1 VSAEARI
8 VPRSRDEF
16 MAAID
21 RFVMGTNDGMTDVF
35 LEQAAL
41 CCRDSMIFTP
51 PIIKAGGDG
60 MSKEAKAIGENAIKG
75 DVHSVV
81 VGQRSGSTNGRRG
94 RLFRKLGTAAFMN
107 NPAKFWKLAT
117 ENADL
122 LAGGANKLYARMFNK
137 GFGTEK
143 SFNKLKNYFKPIG
156 QEEAGNTFNRAT
168 IEEMDGIKQIH
179 ESFRRKFGGRIKKNG
194 GPGINFF
201 QRVEAKDEVLRNY
214 IKKRQREVGRIKAG
228 WVDAL
233 AKLPKP
239 KKLMGAASRKNAG
252 RSGIPGWIKRHSNTD
267 GIVAMTRR
275 EVGELIFELR
285 VGNRKGDPDF
295 VATEADVKNLVY
307 GNRVKQMPAMMEAM
321 LKAHTEKFNKK
332 HGIK

>member
-1 VSAEARI
+1 
-8 VPRSRDEF
+8 

-21 RFVMGTNDGMTDVF
+21 RFVMGTKDGMTDVF

-41 CCRDSMIFTP
+41 CCRDSMVFTP
-51 PIIKAGGDG
+51 PILKAGGQG
-60 MSKEAKAIGENAIKG
+60 MSDDARMVGNAAVKG

-81 VGQRSGSTNGRRG
+81 VGQRSGSVNGRRG

-156 QEEAGNTFNRAT
+156 QEEAGNTFNRPV
-168 IEEMDGIKQIH
+168 IESVDGVKQIH
-179 ESFRRKFGGRIKKNG
+179 EAFRKKFGGRIKKNG
-194 GPGINFF
+194 GPGIEFW
-201 QRVEAKDEVLRNY
+201 QRVEAKDNVLKDY
-214 IKKRQREVGRIKAG
+214 IKMRQRSVGRIKAG

-233 AKLPKP
+233 SKLPKP
-239 KKLMGAASRKNAG
+239 KSLSGPASRKNAG
-252 RSGIPGWIKRHSNTD
+252 RSGIPKWISRHSNSD
-267 GIVAMTRR
+267 GIFAMTRR
-275 EVGELIFELR
+275 EVGELVFELR
-285 VGNRKGDPDF
+285 VGNQKGDTDF

-332 HGIK
+332 HGLK

>member
-1 VSAEARI
+1 
-8 VPRSRDEF
+8 

-51 PIIKAGGDG
+51 PIVKAGGDG
-60 MSKEAKAIGENAIKG
+60 MSDDARMIGNAAIKG

-117 ENADL
+117 DNADL
-122 LAGGANKLYARMFNK
+122 LAGGANKLYARMFNN

-143 SFNKLKNYFKPIG
+143 SFNKLKNYFTRIG
-156 QEEAGNTFNRAT
+156 QEEAGNTFNRPL
-168 IEEMDGIKQIH
+168 IEEVSGVKQIH
-179 ESFRRKFGGRIKKNG
+179 EAFRKKFGGRIKKNG
-194 GPGINFF
+194 GPGISFW
-201 QRVEAKDEVLRNY
+201 QRVEAKDNVLKDY
-214 IKKRQREVGRIKAG
+214 IKMRQRSVGRIKAG

-239 KKLMGAASRKNAG
+239 KSLSGPASRKNAG
-252 RSGIPGWIKRHSNTD
+252 RSAIPKWIKRHANTD
-267 GIVAMTRR
+267 GIVSMNRR
-275 EVGELIFELR
+275 EVGELVFELR
-285 VGNRKGDPDF
+285 VGNRKGDTDF
-295 VATEADVKNLVY
+295 VATDADVKNLVY

-321 LKAHTEKFNKK
+321 LKAHTKKFNNK

>member
-1 VSAEARI
+1 
-8 VPRSRDEF
+8 
-16 MAAID
+16 MGAIY
-21 RFVMGTNDGMTDVF
+21 RFVAGTKDGLIDVF

-41 CCRDSMIFTP
+41 CCRDSMILTP
-51 PIIKAGGDG
+51 PIVKTGGQG
-60 MSKEAKAIGENAIKG
+60 MTDDARMIGNAAIKG

-81 VGQRSGSTNGRRG
+81 VGQRSGSVNGRRG

-156 QEEAGNTFNRAT
+156 QEEAGNTFNRPV
-168 IEEMDGIKQIH
+168 IEDMDGIKKIH
-179 ESFRRKFGGRIKKNG
+179 EAFRKKFGGRIRKNG
-194 GPGINFF
+194 GPGINFW

-214 IKKRQREVGRIKAG
+214 IKMRQKSVGRIKAG

-239 KKLMGAASRKNAG
+239 KGLSGPASRKNAG
-252 RSGIPGWIKRHSNTD
+252 RSGIPAWIKRHSNTD
-267 GIVAMTRR
+267 GIVVMTRR
-275 EVGELIFELR
+275 EVKELIFELTI
-285 VGNRKGDPDF
+285 GNQKGDTDF
-295 VATEADVKNLVY
+295 VATDADVKNLVY

-321 LKAHTEKFNKK
+321 LKAHTEKFNRK